1 MNPGLRTGQVADLAG
16 VNIQTLRY
24 YERRGLISSPHR
36 SSGGHR
42 VYPPDTV
49 TLIGVIKAAQ
59 RLGFTLDEI
68 ADLLTTGRLTHPSAD
83 LQHRARAKL
92 DEIDRKLRDLTLIRD
107 SLAQVIAAQC
117 DSLTA
122 CTCTDCPLPFSGLAE
137 GDTP

>member
-1 MNPGLRTGQVADLAG
+1 MSPGLRTGQVADLAG

-24 YERRGLISSPHR
+24 YERRGLITSPTR
-36 SSGGHR
+36 SPGGHR
-42 VYPPDTV
+42 SYPADTI

-68 ADLLTTGRLTHPSAD
+68 ADLLTTGRPAHPTPD
-83 LQHRARAKL
+83 LQARARTKL

-107 SLAQVIAAQC
+107 TLSQVIDAQC

-122 CTCTDCPLPFSGLAE
+122 CTCTNCPLPFPGLAE
-137 GDTP
+137 GDTR